1 MSSTEQ
7 FEMRNRNSRESGR
20 ESRAE
25 KRESREGEKDP
36 ELAAAATLE
45 RADYLVKEVKSNKQ
59 QMQNIV
65 LHMQQVTKAIQT
77 IRQQLNI
84 SAQGHDPSLVQ
95 DAAQVKK
102 LQTLIETYKTE
113 LLAMKD
119 DLIAMQKI
127 ELQKQNPTASSES
140 IAAEAERMVVM
151 MIGE

>member
-1 MSSTEQ
+1 MSTIEQ
-7 FEMRNRNSRESGR
+7 FERKRDSGV
-20 ESRAE
+20 ETNKE
-25 KRESREGEKDP
+25 KREQREAEKDP

-65 LHMQQVTKAIQT
+65 LHMQQVTKAIQS

-95 DAAQVKK
+95 DAAQIKK

-119 DLIAMQKI
+119 DLIAMQQI
-127 ELQKQNPTASSES
+127 ELQKQNPTASPET